1 MKIVL
6 VIIICYLLGSI
17 PFGYIIGKL
26 FKKTDIREYG
36 SGNIGTTN
44 AFRILGPSLASLVLI
59 GDIGKGIFSIY
70 LVRFLNI
77 DNLFILTIAGLA
89 VIFGHDWSLFLR
101 FKGGKGVAT
110 TFGVIFSFNL
120 VISILAVIVWVIIII
135 FTKYASLAS
144 ISSLTAVVI
153 FMILLKQPY
162 EYVIFSIIIL
172 ILTVFRHKENIK
184 RLRLGKEKKFGE
196 KIKIIKEK
204 QMLK

>member
-6 VIIICYLLGSI
+6 VITICYLLGSI

-36 SGNIGTTN
+36 SGNIGATN
-44 AFRILGPSLASLVLI
+44 SFRILGPSLASLVLI

-89 VIFGHDWSLFLR
+89 VICGHDWSLFLR